1 MTTKEFI
8 AKQDDQER
16 AADQEPAAEMAKP
29 DEAGGEL
36 SEAELESV
44 AGGSPMWVAPP

>member
-16 AADQEPAAEMAKP
+16 AAEMAKP
-29 DEAGGEL
+29 EEAGGEL